1 MRRNIIYILLLLF
14 PAVLAAAERDIPRTG
29 QQAYQQRRINKN
41 TNRARYNTPSTQLQ
55 SKTSPYTGNYNYY
68 ERQPGYQNY
77 SRAGVDV
84 SGRQYNQN
92 PITTYR
98 EYDRYSKSSTGLKY
112 SYPLSGTKLPHRI
125 TDRSNLKTGMPEY
138 EEYLRNKVLSE
149 TRYGRNVKIDS
160 NKLKNSEYSSRKD
173 ADRYSLPENF
183 EQEHQDLITKKY
195 VQDLIAKE
203 QGKVSSKDPLDEILK
218 PQESADPDQQRKI
231 NKESELRRTEKKNAK
246 ENPQMLDPAAQQR
259 QDDKDVF
266 ERIKEEIQSYKA
278 TSQQKDGQKDQTG
291 EDKDS
296 TDQSSKKQ
304 LTAREKYKKYV
315 EDFENP
321 KSQSEKDIE
330 KSLEIAVPEGDD
342 LRQQA
347 ENILGKHSTFA
358 TLSND
363 KFNTY
368 MRKAEKLM
376 SQGQYYKA
384 INAYKIAKIYKK
396 YDPLCHLG
404 ICFAQFAAGEY
415 LSSSV
420 SLNRAMLI
428 YPDIVKMRVEL
439 TDIIGSR
446 DIIENR
452 MVDIERWIERNG
464 SSKLVFLLS
473 YIYYQMDN
481 TEWAREQLRRTKDN
495 FRDDGFRKNAGL
507 LADEVGADFSS
518 STEAQEQLEQ

>member
-1 MRRNIIYILLLLF
+1 MRRNIICILILLFTSALT
-14 PAVLAAAERDIPRTG
+14 AAERDIPRTG
-29 QQAYQQRRINKN
+29 QQAYQQRRINRN
-41 TNRARYNTPSTQLQ
+41 TNRARYTTPSTQLQ

-68 ERQPGYQNY
+68 DQKPGYQNY
-77 SRAGVDV
+77 SRAGMDV
-84 SGRQYNQN
+84 NGRQYNQN

-149 TRYGRNVKIDS
+149 TRYGRNIKIDS

-203 QGKVSSKDPLDEILK
+203 QGKVSSKDPLDDILK
-218 PQESADPDQQRKI
+218 PQQPASPDKQRQI
-231 NKESELRRTEKKNAK
+231 NKESELRRTENEKVK
-246 ENPQMLDPAAQQR
+246 ENSPLQDPAAKQKQE
-259 QDDKDVF
+259 DMDVF
-266 ERIKEEIQSYKA
+266 ERIKDEIQNYQSA
-278 TSQQKDGQKDQTG
+278 SQKKK
-291 EDKDS
+291 EDEKKLDS
-296 TDQSSKKQ
+296 EDSSDKGNEKP
-304 LTAREKYKKYV
+304 LSAREKYEKYIK
-315 EDFENP
+315 DFENP
-321 KSQSEKDIE
+321 KTEAEKDIE
-330 KSLEIAVPEGDD
+330 ESLEIAVPEGDN

-384 INAYKIAKIYKK
+384 ISAYKIAKIYKK

-452 MVDIERWIERNG
+452 MVDVERWIERNG

-481 TEWAREQLRRTKDN
+481 PDWAREQLRTAKDN
-495 FRDDGFRKNAGL
+495 FRDEGFKKNAGL
-507 LADEVGADFSS
+507 LAEQIGADFSS